1 MSTASLTKSRLD
13 AMRRDCRLTG
23 GEPYGWSPDSDGN
36 LHPVESEQ
44 RVVRW
49 IVDKRAAGMTLR
61 AIAEELTAAG
71 VPTKKGRGA
80 WNHNTVAGIQKRARW
95 YGETVRSILERQK
108 KLQ

>member
-1 MSTASLTKSRLD
+1 MRLD
-13 AMRRDCRLTG
+13 GRLTG
-23 GEPYGWSPDSDGN
+23 GEPCGWTSDSDGN

-44 RVVRW
+44 RVIRW
-49 IVDKRAAGMTLR
+49 IVKKRAAGMTLR

-80 WNHNTVAGIQKRARW
+80 WNHNTVAGIQTRARW
-95 YGETVRSILERQK
+95 YGETVRSILDRQK